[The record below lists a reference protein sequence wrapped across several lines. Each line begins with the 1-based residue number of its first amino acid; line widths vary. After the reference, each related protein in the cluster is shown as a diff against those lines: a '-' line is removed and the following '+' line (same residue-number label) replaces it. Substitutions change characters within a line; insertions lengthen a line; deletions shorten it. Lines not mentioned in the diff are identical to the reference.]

1 MTKNVS
7 SKSKHRRDVSYR
19 DVANILEKNAC
30 VLCSML
36 KRFHASCIQNADV
49 DHIRALCDFHAWA
62 IAGAADA
69 EAAARLLLR
78 LILFD
83 HQQPQAA
90 TGCSICEWVAEE
102 ETKHSDEFF
111 LLFENDR
118 QFQDWMHDHGAICL
132 PHARRLLK
140 RIPDQDRHVILT
152 LVAQAAGKLKNEL
165 RAIADNP
172 SSRRS
177 SIVLSQ
183 AAEFLKGRRGLVL
196 DN

>member
-1 MTKNVS
+1 MARKVS
-7 SKSKHRRDVSYR
+7 SNSKRRRKPSFR
-19 DVANILEKNAC
+19 DVANILEKDAC

-36 KRFHASCIQNADV
+36 KRFHASCIHDADV
-49 DHIRALCDFHAWA
+49 NHIQALCDFHAWA
-62 IAGAADA
+62 VVGAADTG
-69 EAAARLLLR
+69 EAARILLR
-78 LILFD
+78 LIPFD
-83 HQQPQAA
+83 QQQPQAA
-90 TGCSICEWVAEE
+90 TGCSLCERVAEE
-102 ETKHSDEFF
+102 EIKHSDEFF
-111 LLFENDR
+111 LLLKYDPEFR
-118 QFQDWMHDHGAICL
+118 KWMREHGAVCM
-132 PHARRLLK
+132 PHARGLIG
-140 RIPDQDRHVILT
+140 RIPDQDRHVILA